1 MEKTKII
8 KHIIVITF
16 FIASISS
23 LSFAGETIVSYVE
36 WIIPGTK
43 ADSLICELS
52 RGPEHIMQGALRCYI
67 NTSKE
72 GNLKKGKEV
81 FIYRDDSR
89 SPISVTPALGP
100 VSNTL
105 ITMWESAAYACY
117 IVFGYH
123 NGKVEK
129 LFEHCSKGGIETVDD
144 GSDGIIFLVTD
155 YSAFQPTDT
164 TIYHWSAG
172 IIGKKKIPYNERLNE
187 VKKLQTEQNAGV
199 QGTAQKPPRP

>member
-1 MEKTKII
+1 MI
-8 KHIIVITF
+8 KHIIIIIITSLIVF
-16 FIASISS
+16 ISS
-23 LSFAGETIVSYVE
+23 LSLAGERIASYVE

-67 NTSKE
+67 NTSKQ

-81 FIYRDDSR
+81 FIYRDDTR
-89 SPISVTPALGP
+89 SPISVAPASSP
-100 VSNTL
+100 VSNAL

-129 LFEHCSKGGIETVDD
+129 LFEHCSKGRIETVDD
-144 GSDGIIFLVTD
+144 GGDGIIFLVTD

-172 IIGKKKIPYNERLNE
+172 IIRKQKIPYNERLDE
-187 VKKLQTEQNAGV
+187 IKKLQTEYNIGAE
-199 QGTAQKPPRP
+199 GTVQKPLHP